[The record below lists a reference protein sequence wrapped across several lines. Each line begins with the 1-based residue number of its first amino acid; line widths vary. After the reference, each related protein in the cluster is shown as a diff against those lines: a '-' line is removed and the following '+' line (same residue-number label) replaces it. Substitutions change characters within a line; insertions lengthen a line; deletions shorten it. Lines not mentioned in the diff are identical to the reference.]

1 MSDVTDSASALDEIK
16 KMLKDLSEK
25 TDQQQLATTT
35 LSEKFSAFEEQST
48 SQIAVLTASCS
59 EIRSAHNA
67 YADRVDTI
75 LAGTLRTSG
84 PRGHLDFH
92 NPNTSE
98 VQDPRLVT
106 PSSALPV
113 SLPLG
118 SQSEPGGGSS
128 FPQAPQNP
136 ASDSFAPVRTPF
148 PVHPESTPRH
158 PQAGFNLPRLPV
170 SPEIQ
175 NLQNQIREMNSK
187 VHQATSSA
195 PEVDRVI
202 EETRR
207 TPFTPRIAALRIQ
220 DQRKVKLPGYNGKG
234 DPKEFLT
241 SFQVTAGRV
250 HLEPNEVD
258 AGLCKLFAENLSG
271 PALTWFTQ
279 LEEGSIDSFKQLST
293 AFIMQY
299 GYFIKSDVTDA
310 QLWNLSQGAGEPLRT
325 YITSFKEI
333 MVQIPNLSDS
343 AAIAALK
350 NGLWHESRFREELT
364 VNRPA
369 TIQDALHRATNW
381 INAEEE
387 RAALAKKFKAAPKPA
402 QLPPQKKP
410 VQAEARKP
418 GAGTFSVDREEPKN
432 SPKNS
437 PAKQSFSPKNKNGA
451 FPSNKW
457 IRDPNAYCEI
467 HKVNGHATKDCKALG
482 RLLAAKFASGEIS
495 EIDVSELESAHPSE
509 QTVEPEVSS
518 PPNKKSKR
526 IQSPDIPKGP
536 KKQIQ
541 VIMGGSKL
549 FRDSISAIKQHERR
563 TNSPVLKK
571 ARVIEEQLPEITFSE
586 SETSQL
592 DKPHDDALVITLD
605 IAHCEVSRVLIDTG
619 SSVDLIF
626 LDTLTRMGISK
637 QSIKGPPSP
646 LVSFTSETSMS
657 VGTIVLPVSAEGIV
671 KMVEFTVFD
680 RPAAYNVI
688 LGTPWLYEM
697 KAVPST
703 YHQCLK
709 FPTTSGLEVPANPVK
724 KISSDLVEA
733 LVINEEYPDQTVNI
747 GSGLSE
753 TLRAELI
760 KFLKRNQKTFAWKI
774 EEMTGIDTKVI
785 SHELNIDPTF
795 KPVKQKRRKLG
806 PDRAEAV
813 NTEVQRL
820 LDAGLIREVK
830 YPDWLAN
837 PVVVKKKN
845 GKWRVCVDFT
855 DLNKACPKDSFPLP
869 HIDRLV
875 ESTTGH
881 EMMSFMDAFS
891 GYNQILMNP
900 EDQEKTAFITDRGT
914 YCYIVM
920 PFGLKNAGA
929 TYQRLVNMMFKDLLG
944 KTMEVY
950 IDDMLV
956 KSVSSTSHIEHLEQC
971 FAILNEFGMKLNPT
985 KCTFAVPSGEF
996 LGYIITERGIEAN
1009 PRQLNAFL
1017 AMSSPRNIREV
1028 QRLTG
1033 RVAALNRF
1041 ISRSTDRCLP
1051 FYNLLRK
1058 ANKNFIWD
1066 ENCEKAFKDLKDYLS
1081 KPPVLAK
1088 PEFGE
1093 ELFLY
1098 VSVSDS
1104 AVSGVLVRLDRNDER
1119 PIFYVSKSFSGAE
1132 SRYPMMEKLAL
1143 AVITSAR
1150 KLRPYFQSHT
1160 VIILTTQPLR
1170 AILHSPSQSGRLVK
1184 WAIELSEYDI
1194 QFRTRTSL
1202 KSQVL
1207 ADFLIELPLVSMEDK
1222 ENEGPWI
1229 LHVDGASSK
1238 QGSGIGIRLQS
1249 PFGEVI
1255 EQSFRLAFNASN
1267 NEAEYESLL
1276 AGLRLAI
1283 GIGITKLRTFCD
1295 SQLVANQFS
1304 GDYEAK
1310 DSRMEAYLAQV
1321 QHLSKKFQSFELTR
1335 IPRGENSAA
1344 DALAALASSSEVTV
1358 SRMIP
1363 VEVIEH
1369 PSIAG
1374 SSPSVG
1380 EMNFVTTR
1388 SMRRR
1393 MNIDPDSPRNE
1404 EAEQVPEVESPVEA
1418 PPNPEP
1424 PQQLLPLPD
1433 WGADWRTPIREYI
1446 LNGTLPTDKWEA
1458 RSLKA
1463 KSARFCI
1470 SNDILYR
1477 RSISGPDMICI
1488 FGQQVRTVIKEIHEG
1503 VCGNHSG
1510 GRSLAFKVKR
1520 YGYFWPTLIAD
1531 CEEYARKCE
1540 QCQKHAPSIH
1550 QPTKL
1555 LSSVSS
1561 PYPFMKWSMDI
1572 IGPLHVSTRG
1582 VKFVLVLTDYF
1593 SKWVEAAAYVNI
1605 TQVQV
1610 RKFIWQDIICRHGLP
1625 FEIVTDNGPQFIS
1638 GQFESFCEEWH
1649 IRLSRSTPRYPQG
1662 NNQAEAMNKTVLST
1676 LKKKLKSHKG
1686 AWFNEL
1692 QSVLWAIRTTP
1703 RRATGE
1709 TPFSLVYGMEA
1720 VIPAEIFVPS
1730 PRRTNNPQNEAA
1742 NSELMVDVI
1751 DTIEERR
1758 DRALIRMQNYQ
1769 SAAAR
1774 YYNSNVRNRHFDVGT
1789 LVLRKVQQNTTEDG
1803 AGKLGINWEGPYRI
1817 THVVRN
1823 GVYRLENMEG
1833 KAVRRAW
1840 NSIHLKRYFI

>member
-98 VQDPRLVT
+98 VQDP
-106 PSSALPV
+106 SSALPT

-118 SQSEPGGGSS
+118 SRSEPGGGSS
-128 FPQAPQNP
+128 FPQAPQDP
-136 ASDSFAPVRTPF
+136 ASNSFAPVRTPF

-158 PQAGFNLPRLPV
+158 PQTGFNLPRLPV

-220 DQRKVKLPGYNGKG
+220 DQRKVKLPGYSGKG

-518 PPNKKSKR
+518 PPNKKLKR

-563 TNSPVLKK
+563 ANSPVLKK

-709 FPTTSGLEVPANPVK
+709 FPTMSGVK
-724 KISSDLVEA
+724 QILGSHDLVEA
-733 LVINEEYPDQTVNI
+733 MVINEEYPDQTVNI

-956 KSVSSTSHIEHLEQC
+956 KSVSSASHIEHLEQC

-996 LGYIITERGIEAN
+996 LGYIVTERGIEAN

-1132 SRYPMMEKLAL
+1132 SRYPMIEKLAL

-1238 QGSGIGIRLQS
+1238 QGAGIGIRLQS

-1283 GIGITKLRTFCD
+1283 GIGVTKLRTFCD

-1388 SMRRR
+1388 SMRR
-1393 MNIDPDSPRNE
+1393 RNE

-1550 QPTKL
+1550 QPTEL

-1649 IRLSRSTPRYPQG
+1649 IRLSRSTPCYPQG
-1662 NNQAEAMNKTVLST
+1662 NGQAEAMNKTVLST

-1692 QSVLWAIRTTP
+1692 QSFLWAIRTTP

-1730 PRRTNNPQNEAA
+1730 PRRTNNPRNEAA

-1758 DRALIRMQNYQ
+1758 DRALVRMQNYQ

>member
-35 LSEKFSAFEEQST
+35 LSEKFSAFEEQSN

-92 NPNTSE
+92 NPNTSK

-106 PSSALPV
+106 PSSALPA

-148 PVHPESTPRH
+148 PVHPENTPRH
-158 PQAGFNLPRLPV
+158 PQTGFNLPRFPV
-170 SPEIQ
+170 NPEIQ
-175 NLQNQIREMNSK
+175 NLQNQIREMSSK

-220 DQRKVKLPGYNGKG
+220 DQRKVKLPGYDGKG

-418 GAGTFSVDREEPKN
+418 GAGTFSVDREEPKS

-482 RLLAAKFASGEIS
+482 RLLAAKFASGEIP
-495 EIDVSELESAHPSE
+495 EIDVSELEPTHPSE

-526 IQSPDIPKGP
+526 VQSPDISKGP

-563 TNSPVLKK
+563 TNSPVVKK
-571 ARVIEEQLPEITFSE
+571 ERVIEEQLPEVTFSE

-637 QSIKGPPSP
+637 QNIKGPPSP

-697 KAVPST
+697 KA
-703 YHQCLK
+703 
-709 FPTTSGLEVPANPVK
+709 
-724 KISSDLVEA
+724 
-733 LVINEEYPDQTVNI
+733 
-747 GSGLSE
+747 
-753 TLRAELI
+753 
-760 KFLKRNQKTFAWKI
+760 
-774 EEMTGIDTKVI
+774 
-785 SHELNIDPTF
+785 
-795 KPVKQKRRKLG
+795 
-806 PDRAEAV
+806 
-813 NTEVQRL
+813 RL

-845 GKWRVCVDFT
+845 GKWRVCVNFT
-855 DLNKACPKDSFPLP
+855 DLNKACPKGSFPLP

-956 KSVSSTSHIEHLEQC
+956 KSISSTSHIEHLEQC
-971 FAILNEFGMKLNPT
+971 FAILNEFGMKLNLT

-996 LGYIITERGIEAN
+996 LGYIVTERGIEAN

-1041 ISRSTDRCLP
+1041 ISKSTDRCLP

-1058 ANKNFIWD
+1058 ANKNFVWD

-1207 ADFLIELPLVSMEDK
+1207 ADFLIELPLVSMEVK

-1249 PFGEVI
+1249 PYGEVI
-1255 EQSFRLAFNASN
+1255 EQSFCLAFNASN

-1393 MNIDPDSPRNE
+1393 MNMDPDSPRNE
-1404 EAEQVPEVESPVEA
+1404 EAEQVPEVESPVGA

-1433 WGADWRTPIREYI
+1433 WGADWRIPIREYI
-1446 LNGTLPTDKWEA
+1446 LNGTLPADKWEA

-1550 QPTKL
+1550 QPTEL

-1638 GQFESFCEEWH
+1638 GQFESFCEEWQ
-1649 IRLSRSTPRYPQG
+1649 IRLSRSTPRYPQ
-1662 NNQAEAMNKTVLST
+1662 
-1676 LKKKLKSHKG
+1676 
-1686 AWFNEL
+1686 
-1692 QSVLWAIRTTP
+1692 
-1703 RRATGE
+1703 
-1709 TPFSLVYGMEA
+1709 

-1730 PRRTNNPQNEAA
+1730 PRRMYNPQNEAA
-1742 NSELMVDVI
+1742 NNEQMVDVI

-1758 DRALIRMQNYQ
+1758 DRSLIRMQNYQ
-1769 SAAAR
+1769 NAAAR

-1789 LVLRKVQQNTTEDG
+1789 LVLRKVQQNTAEDG

-1817 THVVRN
+1817 TQVVRN

-1840 NSIHLKRYFI
+1840 NSIHLKRYFV

>member
-25 TDQQQLATTT
+25 TDQQQLTTTT

-98 VQDPRLVT
+98 VQDP
-106 PSSALPV
+106 SSALPA

-118 SQSEPGGGSS
+118 SRSEPGGGSS

-158 PQAGFNLPRLPV
+158 PQTGFNLPRLPV

-402 QLPPQKKP
+402 QLLPQKKP

-418 GAGTFSVDREEPKN
+418 GAGTFSVDREEPKS

-437 PAKQSFSPKNKNGA
+437 PSKQSFSPKNKNGA

-495 EIDVSELESAHPSE
+495 EIDVSEL
-509 QTVEPEVSS
+509 
-518 PPNKKSKR
+518 
-526 IQSPDIPKGP
+526 D
-536 KKQIQ
+536 
-541 VIMGGSKL
+541 
-549 FRDSISAIKQHERR
+549 AIKQHERR
-563 TNSPVLKK
+563 TNSPVVKK
-571 ARVIEEQLPEITFSE
+571 ARVVEEQLPEVTFSE

-626 LDTLTRMGISK
+626 LDTLTRMGISR

-646 LVSFTSETSMS
+646 LVSFTSETSMDALALRNES
-657 VGTIVLPVSAEGIV
+657 CTIDVSSMLKVPNYVRSKTNPWKSASCEDVLHVQSQAEDSI
-671 KMVEFTVFD
+671 
-680 RPAAYNVI
+680 A
-688 LGTPWLYEM
+688 
-697 KAVPST
+697 
-703 YHQCLK
+703 
-709 FPTTSGLEVPANPVK
+709 TTAR
-724 KISSDLVEA
+724 
-733 LVINEEYPDQTVNI
+733 

-813 NTEVQRL
+813 NAEVQRL

-956 KSVSSTSHIEHLEQC
+956 KSVSSASHIEHLEQC

-996 LGYIITERGIEAN
+996 LGYIVTERGIEAN

-1058 ANKNFIWD
+1058 ANKNFTWD

-1249 PFGEVI
+1249 PYGEVI

-1335 IPRGENSAA
+1335 IPRSENSAA

-1393 MNIDPDSPRNE
+1393 INTDPDSPRNE
-1404 EAEQVPEVESPVEA
+1404 EAEQVPEVQSPVGA

-1470 SNDILYR
+1470 SNNILYR

-1550 QPTKL
+1550 QPTEL

-1593 SKWVEAAAYVNI
+1593 SKWIEAAAYVNI

-1638 GQFESFCEEWH
+1638 GQFESFCEEWQ

-1662 NNQAEAMNKTVLST
+1662 NGQAEAMNKTVLST
-1676 LKKKLKSHKG
+1676 LKKKLKAHKG

-1730 PRRTNNPQNEAA
+1730 PRRMYNPQNEAA
-1742 NSELMVDVI
+1742 NNELMVDVI

-1758 DRALIRMQNYQ
+1758 DRSLIRMQNYQ
-1769 SAAAR
+1769 NAAAR

-1789 LVLRKVQQNTTEDG
+1789 LVLRKVQQNTAEDG

-1817 THVVRN
+1817 TQVVRN

-1840 NSIHLKRYFI
+1840 NSIHLKRFFI

>member
-1 MSDVTDSASALDEIK
+1 
-16 KMLKDLSEK
+16 
-25 TDQQQLATTT
+25 
-35 LSEKFSAFEEQST
+35 
-48 SQIAVLTASCS
+48 
-59 EIRSAHNA
+59 
-67 YADRVDTI
+67 
-75 LAGTLRTSG
+75 
-84 PRGHLDFH
+84 
-92 NPNTSE
+92 
-98 VQDPRLVT
+98 
-106 PSSALPV
+106 
-113 SLPLG
+113 
-118 SQSEPGGGSS
+118 
-128 FPQAPQNP
+128 
-136 ASDSFAPVRTPF
+136 
-148 PVHPESTPRH
+148 
-158 PQAGFNLPRLPV
+158 
-170 SPEIQ
+170 
-175 NLQNQIREMNSK
+175 
-187 VHQATSSA
+187 
-195 PEVDRVI
+195 
-202 EETRR
+202 
-207 TPFTPRIAALRIQ
+207 
-220 DQRKVKLPGYNGKG
+220 
-234 DPKEFLT
+234 
-241 SFQVTAGRV
+241 
-250 HLEPNEVD
+250 
-258 AGLCKLFAENLSG
+258 
-271 PALTWFTQ
+271 
-279 LEEGSIDSFKQLST
+279 
-293 AFIMQY
+293 
-299 GYFIKSDVTDA
+299 
-310 QLWNLSQGAGEPLRT
+310 
-325 YITSFKEI
+325 
-333 MVQIPNLSDS
+333 
-343 AAIAALK
+343 
-350 NGLWHESRFREELT
+350 
-364 VNRPA
+364 
-369 TIQDALHRATNW
+369 
-381 INAEEE
+381 
-387 RAALAKKFKAAPKPA
+387 
-402 QLPPQKKP
+402 
-410 VQAEARKP
+410 
-418 GAGTFSVDREEPKN
+418 
-432 SPKNS
+432 
-437 PAKQSFSPKNKNGA
+437 
-451 FPSNKW
+451 
-457 IRDPNAYCEI
+457 
-467 HKVNGHATKDCKALG
+467 
-482 RLLAAKFASGEIS
+482 
-495 EIDVSELESAHPSE
+495 
-509 QTVEPEVSS
+509 
-518 PPNKKSKR
+518 
-526 IQSPDIPKGP
+526 
-536 KKQIQ
+536 
-541 VIMGGSKL
+541 
-549 FRDSISAIKQHERR
+549 
-563 TNSPVLKK
+563 
-571 ARVIEEQLPEITFSE
+571 
-586 SETSQL
+586 
-592 DKPHDDALVITLD
+592 
-605 IAHCEVSRVLIDTG
+605 
-619 SSVDLIF
+619 
-626 LDTLTRMGISK
+626 
-637 QSIKGPPSP
+637 
-646 LVSFTSETSMS
+646 
-657 VGTIVLPVSAEGIV
+657 
-671 KMVEFTVFD
+671 
-680 RPAAYNVI
+680 
-688 LGTPWLYEM
+688 
-697 KAVPST
+697 
-703 YHQCLK
+703 
-709 FPTTSGLEVPANPVK
+709 
-724 KISSDLVEA
+724 
-733 LVINEEYPDQTVNI
+733 
-747 GSGLSE
+747 
-753 TLRAELI
+753 
-760 KFLKRNQKTFAWKI
+760 
-774 EEMTGIDTKVI
+774 
-785 SHELNIDPTF
+785 
-795 KPVKQKRRKLG
+795 
-806 PDRAEAV
+806 
-813 NTEVQRL
+813 
-820 LDAGLIREVK
+820 
-830 YPDWLAN
+830 
-837 PVVVKKKN
+837 
-845 GKWRVCVDFT
+845 
-855 DLNKACPKDSFPLP
+855 
-869 HIDRLV
+869 
-875 ESTTGH
+875 
-881 EMMSFMDAFS
+881 
-891 GYNQILMNP
+891 
-900 EDQEKTAFITDRGT
+900 
-914 YCYIVM
+914 
-920 PFGLKNAGA
+920 
-929 TYQRLVNMMFKDLLG
+929 
-944 KTMEVY
+944 
-950 IDDMLV
+950 
-956 KSVSSTSHIEHLEQC
+956 
-971 FAILNEFGMKLNPT
+971 MKLNPT

-996 LGYIITERGIEAN
+996 LGYIVTERGIEAN

-1017 AMSSPRNIREV
+1017 AMSSPRNVREV

-1066 ENCEKAFKDLKDYLS
+1066 ENCEKAFEDLKDYLS

-1249 PFGEVI
+1249 PYGEVI

-1393 MNIDPDSPRNE
+1393 NE

-1424 PQQLLPLPD
+1424 PQQLLQLPD

-1463 KSARFCI
+1463 KSARKF
-1470 SNDILYR
+1470 
-1477 RSISGPDMICI
+1477 M
-1488 FGQQVRTVIKEIHEG
+1488 KEFAAITPE
-1503 VCGNHSG
+1503 VS
-1510 GRSLAFKVKR
+1510 SLAFKVKR

-1550 QPTKL
+1550 QPTEL

-1662 NNQAEAMNKTVLST
+1662 NGQAEAMNKTVLST

-1730 PRRTNNPQNEAA
+1730 PRRTNNPRNEAA
-1742 NSELMVDVI
+1742 NSEL
-1751 DTIEERR
+1751 
-1758 DRALIRMQNYQ
+1758 
-1769 SAAAR
+1769 
-1774 YYNSNVRNRHFDVGT
+1774 
-1789 LVLRKVQQNTTEDG
+1789 
-1803 AGKLGINWEGPYRI
+1803 
-1817 THVVRN
+1817 N
-1823 GVYRLENMEG
+1823 G
-1833 KAVRRAW
+1833 
-1840 NSIHLKRYFI
+1840 

>member
-106 PSSALPV
+106 PSSALPA

-148 PVHPESTPRH
+148 PIYPENTPRH
-158 PQAGFNLPRLPV
+158 PQTGFNLPRLPV

-410 VQAEARKP
+410 IQAEVRKP
-418 GAGTFSVDREEPKN
+418 GAGTFSVDREEPKS

-495 EIDVSELESAHPSE
+495 EIDVSELESAHLSE

-571 ARVIEEQLPEITFSE
+571 ARVIEEQLPEVTFSE

-733 LVINEEYPDQTVNI
+733 VVINEEYPDQTVNI

-753 TLRAELI
+753 TLRAELV
-760 KFLKRNQKTFAWKI
+760 KFLKRNKKTSAWKI

-806 PDRAEAV
+806 PERAEAV

-996 LGYIITERGIEAN
+996 LGYIVTERGIEAN

-1249 PFGEVI
+1249 PYGEVI

-1393 MNIDPDSPRNE
+1393 MNMDPDLPRNE
-1404 EAEQVPEVESPVEA
+1404 EAEQVPEVESPIGT

-1424 PQQLLPLPD
+1424 ALQLLPLPD

-1446 LNGTLPTDKWEA
+1446 LNGTLPMDKWEA

-1550 QPTKL
+1550 QPTEL

-1593 SKWVEAAAYVNI
+1593 SKWIEAAAYVNI

-1638 GQFESFCEEWH
+1638 GQFESFCEEWQ

-1662 NNQAEAMNKTVLST
+1662 NGQAEAMNKTVLST
-1676 LKKKLKSHKG
+1676 LKKKLKAHKG

-1730 PRRTNNPQNEAA
+1730 PRRMYNPQNEAA
-1742 NSELMVDVI
+1742 NNEQMVDVI

-1758 DRALIRMQNYQ
+1758 DRSLIRMQNYQ
-1769 SAAAR
+1769 NAAAR

-1789 LVLRKVQQNTTEDG
+1789 LVLRKVQQNTAEDK
-1803 AGKLGINWEGPYRI
+1803 AGKLGVNWEGPYRI
-1817 THVVRN
+1817 TQVVRN

-1840 NSIHLKRYFI
+1840 NSIHLKRYFV

>member
-1 MSDVTDSASALDEIK
+1 MSDVTDSASVLDEIK

-98 VQDPRLVT
+98 VQDP
-106 PSSALPV
+106 SSAFPT

-118 SQSEPGGGSS
+118 SRSEPGGGSS

-158 PQAGFNLPRLPV
+158 PQTGFNLPRLPV

-220 DQRKVKLPGYNGKG
+220 DQRKVKLPGYSGKG

-563 TNSPVLKK
+563 ANSPVLKK
-571 ARVIEEQLPEITFSE
+571 ARVIEEQLPEVTFSE

-605 IAHCEVSRVLIDTG
+605 IAHCEVSRVLVDTG

-657 VGTIVLPVSAEGIV
+657 IGTIVLPVSAEGIV

-709 FPTTSGLEVPANPVK
+709 FPTTSGAKQILGSQRAARMCY
-724 KISSDLVEA
+724 IDLVEA
-733 LVINEEYPDQTVNI
+733 VVINEEYPDQTVNI

-753 TLRAELI
+753 TLRAELV

-774 EEMTGIDTKVI
+774 EDMTGIDTKVI
-785 SHELNIDPTF
+785 SHELNIDPIF

-996 LGYIITERGIEAN
+996 LGYIVTERGIEAN

-1017 AMSSPRNIREV
+1017 AMSSPRNVREV

-1194 QFRTRTSL
+1194 QFRTRTRLSSMKFFSDQNLSYADILLPHEARARIEVSVLNLLRILNSPDPAISDLSL
-1202 KSQVL
+1202 EYIDL
-1207 ADFLIELPLVSMEDK
+1207 AGSLEGLSPNVPLYKMNEGNEPCFFTTYFCWDPTKAIAQGNSFQKKAALLFGTHHVVEDK
-1222 ENEGPWI
+1222 SNGGNQGPR
-1229 LHVDGASSK
+1229 
-1238 QGSGIGIRLQS
+1238 QR
-1249 PFGEVI
+1249 
-1255 EQSFRLAFNASN
+1255 
-1267 NEAEYESLL
+1267 AE
-1276 AGLRLAI
+1276 
-1283 GIGITKLRTFCD
+1283 
-1295 SQLVANQFS
+1295 
-1304 GDYEAK
+1304 
-1310 DSRMEAYLAQV
+1310 
-1321 QHLSKKFQSFELTR
+1321 
-1335 IPRGENSAA
+1335 
-1344 DALAALASSSEVTV
+1344 ALAALNSAS
-1358 SRMIP
+1358 
-1363 VEVIEH
+1363 
-1369 PSIAG
+1369 
-1374 SSPSVG
+1374 
-1380 EMNFVTTR
+1380 TTYHVR
-1388 SMRRR
+1388 
-1393 MNIDPDSPRNE
+1393 
-1404 EAEQVPEVESPVEA
+1404 
-1418 PPNPEP
+1418 
-1424 PQQLLPLPD
+1424 
-1433 WGADWRTPIREYI
+1433 
-1446 LNGTLPTDKWEA
+1446 
-1458 RSLKA
+1458 
-1463 KSARFCI
+1463 KS
-1470 SNDILYR
+1470 
-1477 RSISGPDMICI
+1477 
-1488 FGQQVRTVIKEIHEG
+1488 
-1503 VCGNHSG
+1503 GN
-1510 GRSLAFKVKR
+1510 
-1520 YGYFWPTLIAD
+1520 
-1531 CEEYARKCE
+1531 
-1540 QCQKHAPSIH
+1540 
-1550 QPTKL
+1550 
-1555 LSSVSS
+1555 
-1561 PYPFMKWSMDI
+1561 
-1572 IGPLHVSTRG
+1572 
-1582 VKFVLVLTDYF
+1582 
-1593 SKWVEAAAYVNI
+1593 
-1605 TQVQV
+1605 QVQ
-1610 RKFIWQDIICRHGLP
+1610 KFRP
-1625 FEIVTDNGPQFIS
+1625 
-1638 GQFESFCEEWH
+1638 
-1649 IRLSRSTPRYPQG
+1649 
-1662 NNQAEAMNKTVLST
+1662 
-1676 LKKKLKSHKG
+1676 
-1686 AWFNEL
+1686 
-1692 QSVLWAIRTTP
+1692 
-1703 RRATGE
+1703 
-1709 TPFSLVYGMEA
+1709 
-1720 VIPAEIFVPS
+1720 
-1730 PRRTNNPQNEAA
+1730 
-1742 NSELMVDVI
+1742 LM
-1751 DTIEERR
+1751 
-1758 DRALIRMQNYQ
+1758 M
-1769 SAAAR
+1769 
-1774 YYNSNVRNRHFDVGT
+1774 H
-1789 LVLRKVQQNTTEDG
+1789 
-1803 AGKLGINWEGPYRI
+1803 
-1817 THVVRN
+1817 
-1823 GVYRLENMEG
+1823 
-1833 KAVRRAW
+1833 
-1840 NSIHLKRYFI
+1840 

>member
-1 MSDVTDSASALDEIK
+1 MSDVTDSASVLDEIK

-98 VQDPRLVT
+98 VQDP
-106 PSSALPV
+106 SSALPT

-118 SQSEPGGGSS
+118 SRSEPGGGSS

-158 PQAGFNLPRLPV
+158 PQTGFNLPRLPV

-220 DQRKVKLPGYNGKG
+220 DQRKVKLPGYSGKG

-563 TNSPVLKK
+563 ANSPVLKK
-571 ARVIEEQLPEITFSE
+571 ARVIEEQLPEVTFSE

-733 LVINEEYPDQTVNI
+733 VVINEEYPDQTVNI

-753 TLRAELI
+753 TLRAELV

-774 EEMTGIDTKVI
+774 EDMTGIDTKVI
-785 SHELNIDPTF
+785 SHELNIDPIF

-956 KSVSSTSHIEHLEQC
+956 KSVTSTSHIEHLEQC

-996 LGYIITERGIEAN
+996 LGYIVTERGIEAN

-1017 AMSSPRNIREV
+1017 AMSSPRNVREV

-1170 AILHSPSQSGRLVK
+1170 AILHNPSQSGRLVK

-1249 PFGEVI
+1249 PYGEVI

-1321 QHLSKKFQSFELTR
+1321 QLLSKKFQSFELTR

-1388 SMRRR
+1388 SMRR
-1393 MNIDPDSPRNE
+1393 RNE

-1510 GRSLAFKVKR
+1510 GHSLAFKVKR

-1550 QPTKL
+1550 QPTEL

-1662 NNQAEAMNKTVLST
+1662 NGQAEAMNKTVLST

-1730 PRRTNNPQNEAA
+1730 PRRTNNPRNEAA

-1758 DRALIRMQNYQ
+1758 DRALVRMQNYQ

>member
-106 PSSALPV
+106 PSSALPA

-128 FPQAPQNP
+128 FLQAPQNL
-136 ASDSFAPVRTPF
+136 ASDSLAPVRTPL

-158 PQAGFNLPRLPV
+158 PQTGFNLPRLPV
-170 SPEIQ
+170 NPEIQ

-258 AGLCKLFAENLSG
+258 AGLCKLFA
-271 PALTWFTQ
+271 
-279 LEEGSIDSFKQLST
+279 
-293 AFIMQY
+293 
-299 GYFIKSDVTDA
+299 
-310 QLWNLSQGAGEPLRT
+310 
-325 YITSFKEI
+325 
-333 MVQIPNLSDS
+333 
-343 AAIAALK
+343 
-350 NGLWHESRFREELT
+350 
-364 VNRPA
+364 
-369 TIQDALHRATNW
+369 
-381 INAEEE
+381 
-387 RAALAKKFKAAPKPA
+387 
-402 QLPPQKKP
+402 
-410 VQAEARKP
+410 
-418 GAGTFSVDREEPKN
+418 
-432 SPKNS
+432 
-437 PAKQSFSPKNKNGA
+437 KQSFSPKNKNGA

-482 RLLAAKFASGEIS
+482 RLLAAKFASGEIP
-495 EIDVSELESAHPSE
+495 EIDVSELEPTHPSE
-509 QTVEPEVSS
+509 QAVEPEVSS

-526 IQSPDIPKGP
+526 IQSPDIPIGP

-541 VIMGGSKL
+541 IIMGGSKL

-563 TNSPVLKK
+563 SNSPVVKK
-571 ARVIEEQLPEITFSE
+571 ARVIEEELPEVTFSE

-657 VGTIVLPVSAEGIV
+657 VGTIVLPISAEGIV

-724 KISSDLVEA
+724 KISGDLVEA
-733 LVINEEYPDQTVNI
+733 VVINEEYPDQTVNI

-760 KFLKRNQKTFAWKI
+760 NFLKKYQKTFAWKI

-929 TYQRLVNMMFKDLLG
+929 TYQRLVNMMFRDLLG

-971 FAILNEFGMKLNPT
+971 FAILNKFGMKLNPT

-996 LGYIITERGIEAN
+996 LGYIVTERGIEAN

-1041 ISRSTDRCLP
+1041 ISKSTDRCLP

-1222 ENEGPWI
+1222 ENEGPWL

-1249 PFGEVI
+1249 PYGEVI

-1369 PSIAG
+1369 PSITG

-1388 SMRRR
+1388 AMRRR
-1393 MNIDPDSPRNE
+1393 MNMDPDSLRNE
-1404 EAEQVPEVESPVEA
+1404 EAEQEPEVELPVGT

-1550 QPTKL
+1550 QPTEL

-1572 IGPLHVSTRG
+1572 IGPLHVSTQG

-1593 SKWVEAAAYVNI
+1593 SKWVEAAAYANV

-1625 FEIVTDNGPQFIS
+1625 YEIVTDNGPQFIS
-1638 GQFESFCEEWH
+1638 RQFEAFCEEWQ

-1662 NNQAEAMNKTVLST
+1662 NGQAEAMNKTVLST

-1730 PRRTNNPQNEAA
+1730 PRRMYNSQNEVA
-1742 NSELMVDVI
+1742 NNEQMVDVI

-1758 DRALIRMQNYQ
+1758 DRSLIRMQNYQ
-1769 SAAAR
+1769 NAAAR
-1774 YYNSNVRNRHFDVGT
+1774 YYNSNVRNRHFNVGT
-1789 LVLRKVQQNTTEDG
+1789 LVLRKVQQNTAEDR
-1803 AGKLGINWEGPYRI
+1803 AGKLGVNWEGPYRI
-1817 THVVRN
+1817 TQVVRN

-1840 NSIHLKRYFI
+1840 NSIHLKRYFV

>member
-1 MSDVTDSASALDEIK
+1 MSDVVDPASVLDEIK
-16 KMLKDLSEK
+16 KMLKDMSEK
-25 TDQQQLATTT
+25 TDQQQLATIA
-35 LSEKFSAFEEQST
+35 LSEKLSAFEEQSN
-48 SQIAVLTASCS
+48 SQITILIASCS

-92 NPNTSE
+92 GPNASE
-98 VQDPRLVT
+98 VQDPRLISPNNV
-106 PSSALPV
+106 LPT

-118 SQSEPGGGSS
+118 SQSEPGDGSHHT
-128 FPQAPQNP
+128 QAPRSSVSGP
-136 ASDSFAPVRTPF
+136 FVSARTPL
-148 PVHPESTPRH
+148 PIRLDSTFHH
-158 PQAGFNLPRLPV
+158 PQTEFNPPRLPV
-170 SPEIQ
+170 NPKIQ
-175 NLQNQIREMNSK
+175 NLQNHIRAMSSK

-241 SFQVTAGRV
+241 SFQVTA
-250 HLEPNEVD
+250 
-258 AGLCKLFAENLSG
+258 
-271 PALTWFTQ
+271 
-279 LEEGSIDSFKQLST
+279 
-293 AFIMQY
+293 
-299 GYFIKSDVTDA
+299 
-310 QLWNLSQGAGEPLRT
+310 
-325 YITSFKEI
+325 
-333 MVQIPNLSDS
+333 
-343 AAIAALK
+343 AIAALK

-364 VNRPA
+364 VNRPT
-369 TIQDALHRATNW
+369 TIHDALHRATNW

-387 RAALAKKFKAAPKPA
+387 RTALAKKFKAAPKPA
-402 QLPPQKKP
+402 QLPLQKKP

-418 GAGTFSVDREEPKN
+418 GAGTFSVVREEPKS
-432 SPKNS
+432 SPKKS
-437 PAKQSFSPKNKNGA
+437 PAKQSFSSKNKNSA
-451 FPSNKW
+451 FP
-457 IRDPNAYCEI
+457 R
-467 HKVNGHATKDCKALG
+467 
-482 RLLAAKFASGEIS
+482 RLLAAKFASGKIT
-495 EIDVSELESAHPSE
+495 EIDVSELEPIHPSE
-509 QTVEPEVSS
+509 QTVEPEESS
-518 PPNKKSKR
+518 PPSKKPKR
-526 IQSPDIPKGP
+526 IQTPDVPKRP

-541 VIMGGSKL
+541 
-549 FRDSISAIKQHERR
+549 
-563 TNSPVLKK
+563 
-571 ARVIEEQLPEITFSE
+571 
-586 SETSQL
+586 
-592 DKPHDDALVITLD
+592 
-605 IAHCEVSRVLIDTG
+605 
-619 SSVDLIF
+619 
-626 LDTLTRMGISK
+626 
-637 QSIKGPPSP
+637 
-646 LVSFTSETSMS
+646 
-657 VGTIVLPVSAEGIV
+657 
-671 KMVEFTVFD
+671 
-680 RPAAYNVI
+680 
-688 LGTPWLYEM
+688 
-697 KAVPST
+697 
-703 YHQCLK
+703 
-709 FPTTSGLEVPANPVK
+709 LEAPANPVK
-724 KISSDLVEA
+724 KISSDLVET
-733 LVINEEYPDQTVNI
+733 VVVNEEYPDQTVSI

-753 TLRAELI
+753 TSRAELI
-760 KFLKRNQKTFAWKI
+760 AFLKKNQNTFAWKI
-774 EEMTGIDTKVI
+774 EEITGIDTRVI

-813 NTEVQRL
+813 NAEVQRL
-820 LDAGLIREVK
+820 LSAGLIREVK
-830 YPDWLAN
+830 YPDWLVN

-891 GYNQILMNP
+891 GYNQILMSP
-900 EDQEKTAFITDRGT
+900 EDQEKIAFITDRGT

-920 PFGLKNAGA
+920 PFGLKNVGA
-929 TYQRLVNMMFKDLLG
+929 TYQRLVNVMFKDLLG

-956 KSVSSTSHIEHLEQC
+956 KSITSTSHIEHLEQC
-971 FAILNEFGMKLNPT
+971 FAILNQFGMKLNPS
-985 KCTFAVPSGEF
+985 KCTFVVPSGEF
-996 LGYIITERGIEAN
+996 LGYIVTERGIEAN

-1041 ISRSTDRCLP
+1041 ISKSTDRCLP

-1058 ANKNFIWD
+1058 VNKNFTWD
-1066 ENCEKAFKDLKDYLS
+1066 ENCEKAFSELKYYLS

-1104 AVSGVLVRLDRNDER
+1104 AVSGVLVRMDRNDER

-1132 SRYPMMEKLAL
+1132 SRYPIMEKLAL
-1143 AVITSAR
+1143 AVVTSAR

-1170 AILHSPSQSGRLVK
+1170 TILHSPSQSGRLAK

-1194 QFRTRTSL
+1194 QYRARTSL

-1207 ADFLIELPLVSMEDK
+1207 ADFLIELPLVSTEVK
-1222 ENEGPWI
+1222 EIEGPWT

-1238 QGSGIGIRLQS
+1238 QGSGIGVRLQS
-1249 PFGEVI
+1249 PYGEVI
-1255 EQSFRLAFNASN
+1255 EQSFRLSFNASN
-1267 NEAEYESLL
+1267 NEAEYESLI
-1276 AGLRLAI
+1276 AGLRLAV
-1283 GIGITKLRTFCD
+1283 GIGITKLRAFCD

-1304 GDYEAK
+1304 GEYEAK
-1310 DSRMEAYLAQV
+1310 DGRMEAYLAQV
-1321 QHLSKKFQSFELTR
+1321 QELSKKFLSFELTR
-1335 IPRGENSAA
+1335 IPRSENSAA
-1344 DALAALASSSEVTV
+1344 DALAALASSSGVTV
-1358 SRMIP
+1358 SRMIL

-1369 PSIAG
+1369 PSIAT
-1374 SSPSVG
+1374 G
-1380 EMNFVTTR
+1380 ELNFVTTR

-1393 MNIDPDSPRNE
+1393 MS
-1404 EAEQVPEVESPVEA
+1404 AEQQLQKGSRKLNRIPKQNRLSEHRRIRNYCNKCYRYRIGGQTGGYPSES
-1418 PPNPEP
+1418 
-1424 PQQLLPLPD
+1424 
-1433 WGADWRTPIREYI
+1433 T
-1446 LNGTLPTDKWEA
+1446 
-1458 RSLKA
+1458 SL
-1463 KSARFCI
+1463 
-1470 SNDILYR
+1470 
-1477 RSISGPDMICI
+1477 M
-1488 FGQQVRTVIKEIHEG
+1488 VR
-1503 VCGNHSG
+1503 
-1510 GRSLAFKVKR
+1510 R

-1531 CEEYARKCE
+1531 CEEYARRCE
-1540 QCQKHAPSIH
+1540 QCRKHAPSIH
-1550 QPTKL
+1550 QPTEL

-1572 IGPLHVSTRG
+1572 IGPLHASTRG

-1593 SKWVEAAAYVNI
+1593 SK
-1605 TQVQV
+1605 
-1610 RKFIWQDIICRHGLP
+1610 HGLP
-1625 FEIVTDNGPQFIS
+1625 YEIVTDNGPQFIS
-1638 GQFESFCEEWH
+1638 EQFESFCEEWQ

-1662 NNQAEAMNKTVLST
+1662 NGQAEAMNKTVLAT
-1676 LKKKLKSHKG
+1676 LKKKLKAHKG
-1686 AWFNEL
+1686 VWFNEL

-1730 PRRTNNPQNEAA
+1730 PRRMNNPHNEAA
-1742 NSELMVDVI
+1742 NNEQMVDVI

-1758 DRALIRMQNYQ
+1758 DRALIRMQNYPNAIAQ
-1769 SAAAR
+1769 
-1774 YYNSNVRNRHFDVGT
+1774 YYNSNVRNWHFDVRT

-1817 THVVRN
+1817 TQVVRN